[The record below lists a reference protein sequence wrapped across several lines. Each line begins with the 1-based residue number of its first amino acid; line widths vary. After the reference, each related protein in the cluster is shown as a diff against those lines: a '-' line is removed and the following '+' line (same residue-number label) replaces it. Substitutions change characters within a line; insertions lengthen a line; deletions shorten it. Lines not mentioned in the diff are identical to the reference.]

1 MSVDRQR
8 RMLMQRLIATGLLS
22 GVGLPLTSLGAERPR
37 VLVLIELKGA
47 NDGLNTVVP
56 FADPAYQRLRPT
68 LAIPR
73 DQVLKLDEKRGLHP
87 AMKPLMP
94 LWQQGDIAIVEGL
107 GYPSPSRSHFRSI
120 DIWETASGADAFLG
134 EGWLAPLL
142 QTEGRDKQFVAL
154 GEDAGPL
161 SGSPANTLLIG
172 NVEGFV
178 KNAQRLRQLELDTPN
193 PALRHLLSV
202 QNSMQLAALEFAESK
217 SRYVAKA
224 AFPKH
229 ALGRNLA
236 TVAELIQTQPSI
248 SIYKVGLGSFDTHV
262 NQLPRHRNLLAQ
274 LSSAIAAFAEEMKA
288 AGRWGDV
295 LLMTYS
301 EFGRRAGEN
310 ASGGT
315 DHGTAAPHF
324 LIGGALNGGFYGQ
337 APSLSELQN
346 GDLIYTSDYRSYY
359 RSVAQ
364 GWLGFDRM
372 GSLQAFAPIERI
384 FG

>member
-1 MSVDRQR
+1 MSLNRPR
-8 RMLMQRLIATGLLS
+8 RLLVQRLIATGLLS
-22 GVGLPLTSLGAERPR
+22 GVGLPLISLASERSR

-68 LAIPR
+68 LAIPH
-73 DQVLKLDEKRGLHP
+73 DQVLTLDEKRGLHP

-120 DIWETASGADAFLG
+120 DIWESASGADAFLG

-142 QTEGRDKQFVAL
+142 QSEGRDKKFVAL

-161 SGSPANTLLIG
+161 SGSPTNTLLIG

-178 KNAQRLRQLELDTPN
+178 KNAQRLRQLELDTRN

-202 QNSMQLAALEFAESK
+202 QNSMQRAALEFAEGQASY
-217 SRYVAKA
+217 SARAV
-224 AFPKH
+224 FPKH

-248 SIYKVGLGSFDTHV
+248 SVYKVGLGGFDTHV
-262 NQLPRHRNLLAQ
+262 NQLPRHRNLLTQ
-274 LSSAIAAFAEEMKA
+274 LSTAVAAFAEEMKA
-288 AGRWGDV
+288 TGRWGDV

-337 APSLSELQN
+337 PPSLSQLQN
-346 GDLIYTSDYRSYY
+346 DDLVYTSDYRSYY
-359 RSVAQ
+359 RSVAK
-364 GWLGFDRM
+364 GWLGFDRL
-372 GSLQAFAPIERI
+372 STLQNFAPIEGI